1 MHYEPPVHQGLDVIF
16 LDDHYLAL
24 NKPAGLLSV
33 PGRGPDKADC
43 MAARVNDEYPEAL
56 IVHRLDMST
65 SGVLLMARSL
75 EAQAAMGKRFE
86 YREVEKTY
94 IARVAGECP
103 LAGDIDFPLI
113 TDWPNRPRQVVDHE
127 VGKSAFTHFERLN
140 FSVED
145 GVSRVSLHPK
155 TGRSHQLRVHMASIG
170 HPILGDELY
179 APDEWVDGQS
189 RLYLHA
195 QSLQFEHPFTQE
207 SLFIESLASF

>member
-1 MHYEPPVHQGLDVIF
+1 MRYEPPAHHGLDVIY
-16 LDDHYLAL
+16 LDSHYLAV

-33 PGRGPDKADC
+33 PGRGLEKADC
-43 MAARVNDEYPEAL
+43 MASRVNLEYPEAL

-103 LAGDIDFPLI
+103 LAGNIDLPLI
-113 TDWPNRPRQVVDHE
+113 TDWPNRPRQIVDHE
-127 VGKSAFTHFERLN
+127 VGKSAFTQYERLDY
-140 FSVED
+140 SERYD
-145 GVSRVSLHPK
+145 VSRVSLHPK

-179 APDEWVDGQS
+179 APDEWVEGQS

-195 QSLQFEHPFTQE
+195 QSLRFEHPFLDEWLIVE
-207 SLFIESLASF
+207 SLSPF

>member
-1 MHYEPPVHQGLDVIF
+1 MRYEPPAHHGLDVIY
-16 LDDHYLAL
+16 LDSHYLAV

-33 PGRGPDKADC
+33 PGRGLEKADC
-43 MAARVNDEYPEAL
+43 MASRVNLEYPEAL

-103 LAGDIDFPLI
+103 LAGDIDLPLI
-113 TDWPNRPRQVVDHE
+113 TDWPNRPRQIVNHE
-127 VGKSAFTHFERLN
+127 VGKSAFTQYERLDY
-140 FSVED
+140 SERYD
-145 GVSRVSLHPK
+145 VSRVSLHPK
-155 TGRSHQLRVHMASIG
+155 TGRSHQLRVHIASIG

-179 APDEWVDGQS
+179 APDEWVEGQS

-195 QSLQFEHPFTQE
+195 QSLRFEHPFIDEWLIVE
-207 SLFIESLASF
+207 SLSPF

>member
-1 MHYEPPVHQGLDVIF
+1 MRYEPPAHHGLDVIY
-16 LDDHYLAL
+16 LDSHYLAV

-33 PGRGPDKADC
+33 PGRGPEKADC
-43 MAARVNDEYPEAL
+43 MASRVNLEYPEAL

-103 LAGDIDFPLI
+103 LAGNIDLPLI
-113 TDWPNRPRQVVDHE
+113 TDWPNRPRQIVDHE
-127 VGKSAFTHFERLN
+127 VGKSAFTQYERLDY
-140 FSVED
+140 SERY

-179 APDEWVDGQS
+179 APDEWVEGQS

-195 QSLQFEHPFTQE
+195 QSLLFEHPFIDEWLIVE
-207 SLFIESLASF
+207 SLSPF

>member
-1 MHYEPPVHQGLDVIF
+1 MRYEPPAHHGLDVIY
-16 LDDHYLAL
+16 LDSHYLAV

-33 PGRGPDKADC
+33 PGRGLEKADC
-43 MAARVNDEYPEAL
+43 MASRVNLEYPEAL

-103 LAGDIDFPLI
+103 LAGNIDLPLI
-113 TDWPNRPRQVVDHE
+113 TDWPNRPRQIVDHE
-127 VGKSAFTHFERLN
+127 VGKSAFTEYERLDY
-140 FSVED
+140 SERYD
-145 GVSRVSLHPK
+145 VSRVSLHPK

-179 APDEWVDGQS
+179 APDEWVEGQP

-195 QSLQFEHPFTQE
+195 QSLRFEHPFSDEWLIVE
-207 SLFIESLASF
+207 SLSPF

>member
-16 LDDHYLAL
+16 LDDYYLAL

-43 MAARVNDEYPEAL
+43 MAARVNYEYPEAL

-65 SGVLLMARSL
+65 SGVLLIARSL

-103 LAGDIDFPLI
+103 SAGEIDFPLI

-140 FSVED
+140 FSVGD

-207 SLFIESLASF
+207 FLFIESLAPF

>member
-1 MHYEPPVHQGLDVIF
+1 MRYEPPAHHGLAVIY
-16 LDDHYLAL
+16 LDSHYLAV

-33 PGRGPDKADC
+33 PGRGLEKADC
-43 MAARVNDEYPEAL
+43 MASRVNLEYPEAL

-103 LAGDIDFPLI
+103 LAGNIDLPLI
-113 TDWPNRPRQVVDHE
+113 TDWPNRPRQIVDHE
-127 VGKSAFTHFERLN
+127 VGKSAFTQYERLDY
-140 FSVED
+140 SERYD
-145 GVSRVSLHPK
+145 VSRVSLHPK

-179 APDEWVDGQS
+179 APDEWVEGQS

-195 QSLQFEHPFTQE
+195 QSLRFEHPFIDEWLIVE
-207 SLFIESLASF
+207 SLSPF

>member
-1 MHYEPPVHQGLDVIF
+1 MRYEPPAHHGLDVIY
-16 LDDHYLAL
+16 LDSHYLAV

-33 PGRGPDKADC
+33 PGRGLEKADC
-43 MAARVNDEYPEAL
+43 MASRVNLEYPEAL

-103 LAGDIDFPLI
+103 LAGNIDLPLI
-113 TDWPNRPRQVVDHE
+113 TDWPNRPRQIVDHE
-127 VGKSAFTHFERLN
+127 VGKSAFTQYERLDY
-140 FSVED
+140 SERYD
-145 GVSRVSLHPK
+145 VSRVSLHPK
-155 TGRSHQLRVHMASIG
+155 TGRSHQLRVHIASIG

-179 APDEWVDGQS
+179 APDEWVEGQS

-195 QSLQFEHPFTQE
+195 QSLRFEHPFIDEWLIVE
-207 SLFIESLASF
+207 SLSPF

>member
-16 LDDHYLAL
+16 LDDYYLAL

-86 YREVEKTY
+86 FREVEKTY

-207 SLFIESLASF
+207 SLFIESLAPF

>member
-1 MHYEPPVHQGLDVIF
+1 MRYEPPTHHGLDVIY
-16 LDDHYLAL
+16 LDSHYLAV

-33 PGRGPDKADC
+33 PGRGLEKADC
-43 MAARVNDEYPEAL
+43 MASRVNLEYPEAL

-103 LAGDIDFPLI
+103 LAGNIDLPLI
-113 TDWPNRPRQVVDHE
+113 TDWPNRPRQIVDHE
-127 VGKSAFTHFERLN
+127 VGKSAFTQYERLDY
-140 FSVED
+140 SERYD
-145 GVSRVSLHPK
+145 VSRVSLHPK

-179 APDEWVDGQS
+179 APDEWVEGQS

-195 QSLQFEHPFTQE
+195 QSLRFEHPFIDEWLIVE
-207 SLFIESLASF
+207 SLSPF

>member
-1 MHYEPPVHQGLDVIF
+1 MRYEPPAHHGLDVIY
-16 LDDHYLAL
+16 LDSHYLAV

-33 PGRGPDKADC
+33 PGRGLEKADC
-43 MAARVNDEYPEAL
+43 MASRVNLEYPEAL

-103 LAGDIDFPLI
+103 LAGNIDLPLI
-113 TDWPNRPRQVVDHE
+113 TDWPNRPRQIVDHE
-127 VGKSAFTHFERLN
+127 VGKSAFTQYERLDY
-140 FSVED
+140 SERYD
-145 GVSRVSLHPK
+145 VSRVSLHPK
-155 TGRSHQLRVHMASIG
+155 TGRSHQLRVHIASIG

-179 APDEWVDGQS
+179 APDEWVEGQS

-195 QSLQFEHPFTQE
+195 QSLRFEHPFTDEWLIVE
-207 SLFIESLASF
+207 SLSPF

>member
-1 MHYEPPVHQGLDVIF
+1 MRYEPPAHHGLDVIYQ
-16 LDDHYLAL
+16 DTHYLAV

-43 MAARVNDEYPEAL
+43 MAFRVNVEYPEAL

-75 EAQAAMGKRFE
+75 DAQAAMGKRFE
-86 YREVEKTY
+86 YREVEKSY

-103 LAGDIDFPLI
+103 LAGDIDLPLI
-113 TDWPNRPRQVVDHE
+113 TDWPNRPRQIVDHE
-127 VGKSAFTHFERLN
+127 VGKSAFTQFERLDY
-140 FSVED
+140 SEQD
-145 GVSRVSLHPK
+145 DVSRVCLYPK

-179 APDEWVDGQS
+179 APVEWVDRQS

-195 QSLQFEHPFTQE
+195 QSLQFEHPFTHVP
-207 SLFIESLASF
+207 LLIESLSPF

>member
-1 MHYEPPVHQGLDVIF
+1 
-16 LDDHYLAL
+16 
-24 NKPAGLLSV
+24 
-33 PGRGPDKADC
+33 
-43 MAARVNDEYPEAL
+43 MASRVNLEYPEAL

-103 LAGDIDFPLI
+103 LAGDIDLPLI
-113 TDWPNRPRQVVDHE
+113 TDWPNRPRQIVDHE
-127 VGKSAFTHFERLN
+127 VGKSAFTQYERLDY
-140 FSVED
+140 SERYD
-145 GVSRVSLHPK
+145 VSRVSLHPK

-179 APDEWVDGQS
+179 APDEWVEGQS

-195 QSLQFEHPFTQE
+195 QSLRFEHPFTNAWLIVE
-207 SLFIESLASF
+207 SLSPF

>member
-16 LDDHYLAL
+16 LDDYYLAL

-43 MAARVNDEYPEAL
+43 MAARVNDEHPEAL

-207 SLFIESLASF
+207 SLFIESLAPF

>member
-1 MHYEPPVHQGLDVIF
+1 MRYEPPAHHGLDVIY
-16 LDDHYLAL
+16 LDSHYLAV

-33 PGRGPDKADC
+33 PGRGLEKADC
-43 MAARVNDEYPEAL
+43 MASRVNLEYPEAL

-103 LAGDIDFPLI
+103 LAGNIDLPLI
-113 TDWPNRPRQVVDHE
+113 TDWPNRPRQIVDHE
-127 VGKSAFTHFERLN
+127 VGKSAFTQYERLDY
-140 FSVED
+140 SERYD
-145 GVSRVSLHPK
+145 VSRVSLHPK

-179 APDEWVDGQS
+179 APDEWVDGQQ

-195 QSLQFEHPFTQE
+195 QSLRFEHPLTDEWLIVE
-207 SLFIESLASF
+207 SLSPF

>member
-1 MHYEPPVHQGLDVIF
+1 MRYEPPAHHGLDVIY
-16 LDDHYLAL
+16 LDSHYLAV

-33 PGRGPDKADC
+33 PGRGLEKADC
-43 MAARVNDEYPEAL
+43 MASRVNLEYPEAL

-103 LAGDIDFPLI
+103 LAGDIDLPLI
-113 TDWPNRPRQVVDHE
+113 TDWPNRPRQIVDHE
-127 VGKSAFTHFERLN
+127 VGKSAFTQYELLDY
-140 FSVED
+140 SGQD
-145 GVSRVSLHPK
+145 DVSRVCLYPK

-179 APDEWVDGQS
+179 APDKWVEGQP

-195 QSLQFEHPFTQE
+195 QSLRFEHPFIDEWLIVE
-207 SLFIESLASF
+207 SLSPF

>member
-1 MHYEPPVHQGLDVIF
+1 MRYEPPAHHGLDVIYQ
-16 LDDHYLAL
+16 DAYYLAV

-33 PGRGPDKADC
+33 PGRGPEKADC
-43 MAARVNDEYPEAL
+43 MASRVNVEYPEAL

-65 SGVLLMARSL
+65 SGVLLMALSL

-94 IARVAGECP
+94 IARVSGECP
-103 LAGDIDFPLI
+103 LVGDIDLPLI
-113 TDWPNRPRQVVDHE
+113 TDWPNRPRQIVEHDI
-127 VGKSAFTHFERLN
+127 GKPAYTQYERLDY
-140 FSVED
+140 SEQD
-145 GVSRVSLHPK
+145 DVSRVCLHPK

-179 APDEWVDGQS
+179 APVEWVDGQS

-195 QSLQFEHPFTQE
+195 QSLRFEHPFKHE
-207 SLFIESLASF
+207 LLLIESLSPF

>member
-1 MHYEPPVHQGLDVIF
+1 MRYEPPAHHGLDVIY
-16 LDDHYLAL
+16 LDSHYLAV

-33 PGRGPDKADC
+33 PGRGLEKADC
-43 MAARVNDEYPEAL
+43 MASRVNLEYPEAL

-103 LAGDIDFPLI
+103 LAGNIDLPLI
-113 TDWPNRPRQVVDHE
+113 TDWPNRPRQIVDHE
-127 VGKSAFTHFERLN
+127 VGKSAFTQYERLDY
-140 FSVED
+140 SERHD
-145 GVSRVSLHPK
+145 VSRVSLHPK

-179 APDEWVDGQS
+179 APDEWVEGQS

-195 QSLQFEHPFTQE
+195 QSLRFEHPFIDEWLIVE
-207 SLFIESLASF
+207 SLSPF

>member
-1 MHYEPPVHQGLDVIF
+1 MRYEPPAHHGLDVIY
-16 LDDHYLAL
+16 LDSHYLAV

-33 PGRGPDKADC
+33 PGRGLEKADC
-43 MAARVNDEYPEAL
+43 MASRVNLEYPEAL

-103 LAGDIDFPLI
+103 LAGNIDLPLI
-113 TDWPNRPRQVVDHE
+113 TDWPNRPRQIVDHE
-127 VGKSAFTHFERLN
+127 VGKSAFTQYERLDY
-140 FSVED
+140 SERYD
-145 GVSRVSLHPK
+145 VSRVSLHPK

-179 APDEWVDGQS
+179 APDEWVEGQS

-195 QSLQFEHPFTQE
+195 QSLRFEHPFIDEWLIVE
-207 SLFIESLASF
+207 SLSPF

>member
-103 LAGDIDFPLI
+103 LAGDINFPLI

-195 QSLQFEHPFTQE
+195 QSLQLEHPFTQE
-207 SLFIESLASF
+207 SLFIESLAPF

>member
-1 MHYEPPVHQGLDVIF
+1 MRYEPPAHHGLDVIY
-16 LDDHYLAL
+16 LDSHYLAV

-33 PGRGPDKADC
+33 TGRGLEKADC
-43 MAARVNDEYPEAL
+43 MASRVNLEYPEAL

-103 LAGDIDFPLI
+103 LAGNIDLPLI
-113 TDWPNRPRQVVDHE
+113 TDWPNRPRQIVDHE
-127 VGKSAFTHFERLN
+127 VGKSAFTQYERLDY
-140 FSVED
+140 SERYD
-145 GVSRVSLHPK
+145 VSRVSLHPK

-179 APDEWVDGQS
+179 APDEWVEGQS

-195 QSLQFEHPFTQE
+195 QSLRFEHPFIDEWLIVE
-207 SLFIESLASF
+207 SLSPF

>member
-1 MHYEPPVHQGLDVIF
+1 MRYEPPAHHGLDVIY
-16 LDDHYLAL
+16 LDSHYLAV

-33 PGRGPDKADC
+33 PGRGHEKADC
-43 MAARVNDEYPEAL
+43 MASRVNLEYPEAL

-103 LAGDIDFPLI
+103 LAGNINLPLI
-113 TDWPNRPRQVVDHE
+113 TDWPNRPRQIVDHE
-127 VGKSAFTHFERLN
+127 VGKSAFTQYERLDY
-140 FSVED
+140 SERYD
-145 GVSRVSLHPK
+145 VSRVSLHPK
-155 TGRSHQLRVHMASIG
+155 TGRSHQLRVHIASIG

-179 APDEWVDGQS
+179 APDEWVEGQS

-195 QSLQFEHPFTQE
+195 QSLRFEHPFIDEWLIVE
-207 SLFIESLASF
+207 SLSPF